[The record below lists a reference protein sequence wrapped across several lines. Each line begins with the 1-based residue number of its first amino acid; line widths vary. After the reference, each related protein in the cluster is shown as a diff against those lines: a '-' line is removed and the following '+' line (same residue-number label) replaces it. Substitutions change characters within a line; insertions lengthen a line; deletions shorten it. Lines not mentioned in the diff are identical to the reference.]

1 MMAAL
6 HHSGLPLAAAAI
18 AVSAGSPVFGG
29 ELQCTAPV
37 APAQL
42 HWGASPAGPLPT
54 RPHSAA
60 RRARWILAALVL
72 GVLGLLLI
80 AILLPVGTLLGKSL
94 WAEDGRFTGLA
105 QFVAYARTPG
115 VGQSLFNSLWLSAL
129 SATLGV
135 ALAYGY
141 AYGVMRCCL
150 PGARWFRAVAL
161 VPLLAPSLLM
171 AISLIYLFGS
181 QGLLKSWLMG
191 GSAYGP
197 FGIVVGAVL
206 WTFPH
211 ALMILCTTLASG
223 DARLYEA
230 AATLG
235 ASRWRSFWQVT
246 LPGSRY
252 GLMISWIVVF
262 VLVVTDF
269 GVPKV
274 IGGNTQVLATDIYK
288 QVIGQQNLSMG
299 AVVALLLLLPAGLA
313 FVAER
318 HLRQRQAATLGLRSV
333 LFTSQ
338 PHAPLDRAM
347 LVYCGLVALV
357 LLTVMG
363 TAVLAS
369 LVSFWPYNLTLSF
382 KNYRFDMMDG
392 GGWASYGNSLQL
404 ALGTAVVGALLSFL
418 TAYLVAKP
426 THWARTRQWL
436 HAVAT
441 LPMAVPGLALGLGYI
456 LFFNAAWNPLH
467 FLYGSLSIL
476 VVCTVAHFF
485 SVAHITQ
492 LTALQQLDA
501 EYERVADSM
510 GVPFWTVLWRVHL
523 PVCLPAVMQVAGYF
537 FVNAM
542 TTVSAVVF
550 LYAPETTL
558 ASVAVLAMDDAGDIA
573 PAAAMATLIF
583 ATAAV
588 GRLLIAGLDA
598 GLSRRTQRWRQR

>member
-1 MMAAL
+1 MMAAATPA
-6 HHSGLPLAAAAI
+6 LPLGADPVVPS
-18 AVSAGSPVFGG
+18 AV
-29 ELQCTAPV
+29 QHTARRH
-37 APAQL
+37 QD
-42 HWGASPAGPLPT
+42 AGPAAP
-54 RPHSAA
+54 RPSRTFHGE
-60 RRARWILAALVL
+60 RLWLGVL
-72 GVLGLLLI
+72 VLGLLGVLLI
-80 AILLPVGTLLGKSL
+80 AIALPVGALLGRSF
-94 WAEDGRFTGLA
+94 WSADGQFSGLA
-105 QFVAYARTPG
+105 QYMAYARTPG
-115 VGQSLFNSLWLSAL
+115 VAQSLFNSLWLSAT
-129 SATLGV
+129 SSTLCV

-141 AYGVMRCCL
+141 AYGVVRSRMPL
-150 PGARWFRAVAL
+150 AAWFRAIAL

-171 AISLIYLFGS
+171 AISLIYLFGA
-181 QGLLKSWLMG
+181 QGLLKSWLLG

-197 FGIVVGAVL
+197 FGIILGSVL

-235 ASRWRSFWQVT
+235 AGRWRSFCQVT
-246 LPGSRY
+246 LPSSRY
-252 GLMISWIVVF
+252 GLLIAWIVVF

-274 IGGNTQVLATDIYK
+274 IGGNTPMLATDIYK
-288 QVIGQQNLSMG
+288 QVIGQHNLSMG
-299 AVVALLLLLPAGLA
+299 AVVAMLLLVPAGLA
-313 FVAER
+313 FAAER
-318 HLRQRQAATLGLRSV
+318 HLRARQAATMAVRAIPLVPQASALR
-333 LFTSQ
+333 
-338 PHAPLDRAM
+338 DRAA
-347 LVYCGLVALV
+347 LLYCSTVAMA
-357 LLTVMG
+357 LLAVMG
-363 TAVLAS
+363 TAMLAS
-369 LVSFWPYNLTLSF
+369 LVTFWPYNLSLGF
-382 KNYRFDMMDG
+382 KHYQFDMMDG
-392 GGWASYGNSLQL
+392 GGWASYGNSL
-404 ALGTAVVGALLSFL
+404 AMAAATAVVGALLSFL
-418 TAYLVAKP
+418 SAYLVAKP
-426 THWARTRQWL
+426 TGWARARQWL

-456 LFFNAAWNPLH
+456 LFFNADSNPLH
-467 FLYGSLSIL
+467 FLYGSLGIL
-476 VVCTVAHFF
+476 VLCSVAHFF

-510 GVPFWTVLWRVHL
+510 GVPFWTLLWRVHL

-550 LYAPETTL
+550 LYAPETSL

-588 GRLLIAGLDA
+588 GRLLIAALDA
-598 GLSRRTQRWRQR
+598 WTQQRTQHWRHR

>member
-1 MMAAL
+1 MMTAATPA
-6 HHSGLPLAAAAI
+6 LPLGADPVVPS
-18 AVSAGSPVFGG
+18 AVPH
-29 ELQCTAPV
+29 TARRH
-37 APAQL
+37 QD
-42 HWGASPAGPLPT
+42 AGPAAP
-54 RPHSAA
+54 RPSRTFHGE
-60 RRARWILAALVL
+60 RLWLGVL
-72 GVLGLLLI
+72 VLGLLGVLLI
-80 AILLPVGTLLGKSL
+80 AIALPVGALLGRSF
-94 WAEDGRFTGLA
+94 WSADGQFSGLA
-105 QFVAYARTPG
+105 QYMAYARTPG
-115 VGQSLFNSLWLSAL
+115 VAQSLFNSLWLSAT
-129 SATLGV
+129 SSTLCV

-141 AYGVMRCCL
+141 AYGVVRSCMPL
-150 PGARWFRAVAL
+150 AAWFRAIAL

-171 AISLIYLFGS
+171 AISLIYLFGA
-181 QGLLKSWLMG
+181 QGLLKSWLLG

-197 FGIVVGAVL
+197 FGIILGSVL

-235 ASRWRSFWQVT
+235 AGRWRSFCQVT
-246 LPGSRY
+246 LPSSRY
-252 GLMISWIVVF
+252 GLLIAWIVVF

-274 IGGNTQVLATDIYK
+274 IGGNTPMLATDIYK
-288 QVIGQQNLSMG
+288 QVIGQHNLSMG
-299 AVVALLLLLPAGLA
+299 AVVAMLLLVPAGLA
-313 FVAER
+313 FAAER
-318 HLRQRQAATLGLRSV
+318 HLRARQAATMAVRATPLVPQPAALR
-333 LFTSQ
+333 
-338 PHAPLDRAM
+338 DRA
-347 LVYCGLVALV
+347 LLLYCSLVAMG
-357 LLTVMG
+357 LLAVMG

-369 LVSFWPYNLTLSF
+369 LVTFWPYNLSLGF
-382 KNYRFDMMDG
+382 KHYQFDMMDG
-392 GGWASYGNSLQL
+392 GGWASYGNSL
-404 ALGTAVVGALLSFL
+404 AMAAATAVVGALLSFL
-418 TAYLVAKP
+418 SAYLVAKP
-426 THWARTRQWL
+426 TGWARARQWL

-456 LFFNAAWNPLH
+456 LFFNAASNPLH
-467 FLYGSLSIL
+467 FLYGSLGIL
-476 VVCTVAHFF
+476 VLCSVAHFF

-550 LYAPETTL
+550 LYAPETSL

-588 GRLLIAGLDA
+588 GRLLIAALD
-598 GLSRRTQRWRQR
+598 GWTQKRTQHWRRR

>member
-1 MMAAL
+1 MMAAATPA
-6 HHSGLPLAAAAI
+6 LPLGADPVVPS
-18 AVSAGSPVFGG
+18 AVPH
-29 ELQCTAPV
+29 TARRH
-37 APAQL
+37 QD
-42 HWGASPAGPLPT
+42 AGPAAP
-54 RPHSAA
+54 RPSRTFHGE
-60 RRARWILAALVL
+60 RLWLGVL
-72 GVLGLLLI
+72 VLGLLGVLLI
-80 AILLPVGTLLGKSL
+80 AIALPVGALLGRSF
-94 WAEDGRFTGLA
+94 WSADGQFSGLA
-105 QFVAYARTPG
+105 QYMAYARTPG
-115 VGQSLFNSLWLSAL
+115 VAQSLFNSLWLSAT
-129 SATLGV
+129 SSTLCV

-141 AYGVMRCCL
+141 AYGVVRSCMPL
-150 PGARWFRAVAL
+150 AAWFRAIAL

-171 AISLIYLFGS
+171 AISLIYLFGA
-181 QGLLKSWLMG
+181 QGLLKSWLLG

-197 FGIVVGAVL
+197 FGIILGSVL

-235 ASRWRSFWQVT
+235 AGRWRSFCQVT
-246 LPGSRY
+246 LPSSRY
-252 GLMISWIVVF
+252 GLLIAWIVVF

-274 IGGNTQVLATDIYK
+274 IGGNTPMLATDIYK
-288 QVIGQQNLSMG
+288 QVIGQHNLSMG
-299 AVVALLLLLPAGLA
+299 AVVAMLLLVPAGLA
-313 FVAER
+313 FAAER
-318 HLRQRQAATLGLRSV
+318 HLRARQAATMAVRATPLVPQPAALR
-333 LFTSQ
+333 
-338 PHAPLDRAM
+338 DRALLLYCS
-347 LVYCGLVALV
+347 LVVMGLLA
-357 LLTVMG
+357 VMG

-369 LVSFWPYNLTLSF
+369 LVTFWPYNLSLGF
-382 KNYRFDMMDG
+382 RHYQFDMMDG
-392 GGWASYGNSLQL
+392 GGWASYGNSL
-404 ALGTAVVGALLSFL
+404 AMAAATAVVGALLSFL
-418 TAYLVAKP
+418 SAYLVAKP
-426 THWARTRQWL
+426 TGWARARQWL
-436 HAVAT
+436 HGVAT

-456 LFFNAAWNPLH
+456 LFFNAASNPLH
-467 FLYGSLSIL
+467 FLYGSLGIL
-476 VVCTVAHFF
+476 ALCSVAHFF

-550 LYAPETTL
+550 LYAPETSL

-588 GRLLIAGLDA
+588 GRVLIAALDA
-598 GLSRRTQRWRQR
+598 WTQQRTQHWRHR

>member
-1 MMAAL
+1 MMAAAPA
-6 HHSGLPLAAAAI
+6 LPIGPIGMDL
-18 AVSAGSPVFGG
+18 S
-29 ELQCTAPV
+29 APV
-37 APAQL
+37 AVPHKKQRRQASGPAAPQQ
-42 HWGASPAGPLPT
+42 T
-54 RPHSAA
+54 RFFN
-60 RRARWILAALVL
+60 WEKLWLGVL
-72 GVLGLLLI
+72 VLGLLGALLVAI
-80 AILLPVGTLLGKSL
+80 ALPVGALLGHSF
-94 WAEDGRFTGLA
+94 WSADGTFSGLA
-105 QFVAYARTPG
+105 QYIAYAQMPG

-129 SATLGV
+129 SSTLCV

-141 AYGVMRCCL
+141 AYGVMRTCMPL
-150 PGARWFRAVAL
+150 AKLFRAMAL

-171 AISLIYLFGS
+171 AISLIYLFGA
-181 QGLLKSWLMG
+181 QGLLKELLMG
-191 GSAYGP
+191 GTAYGP
-197 FGIVVGAVL
+197 FGIIVGSVL

-235 ASRWRSFWQVT
+235 AGRWRSFCQVT
-246 LPGSRY
+246 LPASRY
-252 GLMISWIVVF
+252 GLMIAWIVVF

-274 IGGNTQVLATDIYK
+274 IGGNTQMLATDIYK

-299 AVVALLLLLPAGLA
+299 AVVAMLLLVPAGLA
-313 FVAER
+313 FAAER
-318 HLRQRQAATLGLRSV
+318 HLRAKQAATMAVRAVPL
-333 LFTSQ
+333 Q
-338 PHAPLDRAM
+338 PQPYAPLDRA
-347 LVYCGLVALV
+347 LLAYCSLIALV
-357 LLTVMG
+357 LLAVLG
-363 TAVLAS
+363 TAMLAS
-369 LVSFWPYNLTLSF
+369 LVTFWPYNLSLSF
-382 KNYRFDMMDG
+382 KHYQFDMMDG
-392 GGWASYGNSLQL
+392 GGWASYGNSLTM
-404 ALGTAVVGALLSFL
+404 AAATAVIGALLSFL
-418 TAYLVAKP
+418 SAYLVAKP
-426 THWARTRQWL
+426 TGWVRARQWL

-456 LFFNAAWNPLH
+456 LFFNAGSNPLH
-467 FLYGSLSIL
+467 FLYGSMGIL
-476 VVCTVAHFF
+476 VLCSVAHFF

-510 GVPFWTVLWRVHL
+510 GVPFWTLLWRVHL

-550 LYAPETTL
+550 LYSPETTL

-583 ATAAV
+583 ATAAA
-588 GRLLIAGLDA
+588 GRLLIALLDA
-598 GLSRRTQRWRQR
+598 WLQRRTQHWRQR

>member
-1 MMAAL
+1 MNHWTVSTAV
-6 HHSGLPLAAAAI
+6 PL
-18 AVSAGSPVFGG
+18 GG
-29 ELQCTAPV
+29 ELASPV
-37 APAQL
+37 AAAPQRRQATGPAAPQQSHAF
-42 HWGASPAGPLPT
+42 HWDKL
-54 RPHSAA
+54 
-60 RRARWILAALVL
+60 WL
-72 GVLGLLLI
+72 GLLVLGLLAVLLVAI
-80 AILLPVGTLLGKSL
+80 ALPVGALLGHSFVS
-94 WAEDGRFTGLA
+94 ADGQFSGLA
-105 QFVAYARTPG
+105 QYLAYARTPG
-115 VGQSLFNSLWLSAL
+115 VGQSMFNSLWLSAL
-129 SATLGV
+129 SSTLCVG
-135 ALAYGY
+135 LAYVY
-141 AYGVMRCCL
+141 AYGVVRSCMPL
-150 PGARWFRAVAL
+150 AKLFRAVAL

-171 AISLIYLFGS
+171 AISLIYLFGT
-181 QGLLKSWLMG
+181 QGLLKSWLLG
-191 GSAYGP
+191 GTAYGP
-197 FGIVVGAVL
+197 FGIILGSVL

-235 ASRWRSFWQVT
+235 AGRWRSFCQVT
-246 LPGSRY
+246 LPASRY
-252 GLMISWIVVF
+252 GLMIAWIVVF

-274 IGGNTQVLATDIYK
+274 IGGNTQMLATDIYK
-288 QVIGQQNLSMG
+288 QVIGQHNLSMG
-299 AVVALLLLLPAGLA
+299 AVVAMLLLVPAGLA
-313 FVAER
+313 FAAER
-318 HLRQRQAATLGLRSV
+318 HLRTKQAATMAVRAVPLV
-333 LFTSQ
+333 PQ
-338 PHAPLDRAM
+338 PHAPLDRAL
-347 LVYCGLVALV
+347 LVYCSAVSLVLVA
-357 LLTVMG
+357 VMG

-369 LVSFWPYNLTLSF
+369 LVTFWPYNLNLSL
-382 KNYRFDMMDG
+382 KNYQFDMMDG
-392 GGWASYGNSLQL
+392 GGWASYGNSLTM
-404 ALGTAVVGALLSFL
+404 AAATAVVGAVLSFL
-418 TAYLVAKP
+418 SAYLVAKP
-426 THWARTRQWL
+426 TGWVRARQWL

-456 LFFNAAWNPLH
+456 LFFNAGSNPLH
-467 FLYGSLSIL
+467 FLYGTLGIL
-476 VVCTVAHFF
+476 VLCSVAHFF

-510 GVPFWTVLWRVHL
+510 GVPFWTLLWRVHL

-588 GRLLIAGLDA
+588 GRLLIAALDA
-598 GLSRRTQRWRQR
+598 WMQKRTQHWRHR

>member
-1 MMAAL
+1 MTAATPA
-6 HHSGLPLAAAAI
+6 LPLGADPVVPS
-18 AVSAGSPVFGG
+18 AVPH
-29 ELQCTAPV
+29 TARRH
-37 APAQL
+37 QD
-42 HWGASPAGPLPT
+42 AGPAAP
-54 RPHSAA
+54 RPSRTFHGE
-60 RRARWILAALVL
+60 RLWLGVLVL
-72 GVLGLLLI
+72 VLGLLGVLLI
-80 AILLPVGTLLGKSL
+80 AIALPVGALLGRSF
-94 WAEDGRFTGLA
+94 WSADGQFSGLA
-105 QFVAYARTPG
+105 QYMAYARTPG
-115 VGQSLFNSLWLSAL
+115 VAQSLFNSLWLSAT
-129 SATLGV
+129 SSTLCV

-141 AYGVMRCCL
+141 AYGVVRSCMPL
-150 PGARWFRAVAL
+150 AAWFRAIAL

-171 AISLIYLFGS
+171 AISLIYLFGA
-181 QGLLKSWLMG
+181 QGLLKSWLLG

-197 FGIVVGAVL
+197 FGIILGSVL

-235 ASRWRSFWQVT
+235 AGRWRSFCQVT
-246 LPGSRY
+246 LPSSRY
-252 GLMISWIVVF
+252 GLLIAWIVVF

-274 IGGNTQVLATDIYK
+274 IGGNTPMLATDIYK
-288 QVIGQQNLSMG
+288 QVIGQHNLSMG
-299 AVVALLLLLPAGLA
+299 AVVAMLLLVPAGLA
-313 FVAER
+313 FAAER
-318 HLRQRQAATLGLRSV
+318 HLRARQAATMAVRATPLVPQPAALR
-333 LFTSQ
+333 
-338 PHAPLDRAM
+338 DRA
-347 LVYCGLVALV
+347 LLLYCSLVAMG
-357 LLTVMG
+357 LLAVMG

-369 LVSFWPYNLTLSF
+369 LVTFWPYNLSLGF
-382 KNYRFDMMDG
+382 RHYQLDMMDG
-392 GGWASYGNSLQL
+392 GGWASYGNSL
-404 ALGTAVVGALLSFL
+404 AMAAATAVVGSLLSFL
-418 TAYLVAKP
+418 SAYLVAKP
-426 THWARTRQWL
+426 TGWARARQWL
-436 HAVAT
+436 HGVAT

-456 LFFNAAWNPLH
+456 LFFNAASNPLH
-467 FLYGSLSIL
+467 FLYGSLGIL
-476 VVCTVAHFF
+476 ALCSVAHFF

-550 LYAPETTL
+550 LYAPETSL

-588 GRLLIAGLDA
+588 GRVLIAALDA
-598 GLSRRTQRWRQR
+598 WTQQRTQHWRHR

>member
-1 MMAAL
+1 MMTAATPA
-6 HHSGLPLAAAAI
+6 LPLGADPVVPS
-18 AVSAGSPVFGG
+18 AVPH
-29 ELQCTAPV
+29 TARRH
-37 APAQL
+37 QD
-42 HWGASPAGPLPT
+42 AGPAAP
-54 RPHSAA
+54 RPSRTFHGE
-60 RRARWILAALVL
+60 RLWLGVLVL
-72 GVLGLLLI
+72 VLGLLGVLLI
-80 AILLPVGTLLGKSL
+80 AIALPVGALLGRSF
-94 WAEDGRFTGLA
+94 WSADGQFSGLA
-105 QFVAYARTPG
+105 QYMAYARTPG
-115 VGQSLFNSLWLSAL
+115 VAQSLFNSLWLSAT
-129 SATLGV
+129 SSTLCV

-141 AYGVMRCCL
+141 AYGVVRSCMPL
-150 PGARWFRAVAL
+150 AAWFRAIAL

-171 AISLIYLFGS
+171 AISLIYLFGA
-181 QGLLKSWLMG
+181 QGLLKSWLLG

-197 FGIVVGAVL
+197 FGIILGSVL

-235 ASRWRSFWQVT
+235 AGRWRSFCQVT
-246 LPGSRY
+246 LPSSRY
-252 GLMISWIVVF
+252 GLLIAWIVVF

-274 IGGNTQVLATDIYK
+274 IGGNTPMLATDIYK
-288 QVIGQQNLSMG
+288 QVIGQHNLSMG
-299 AVVALLLLLPAGLA
+299 AVVAMLLLVPAGLA
-313 FVAER
+313 FAAER
-318 HLRQRQAATLGLRSV
+318 HLRARQAATMAVRATPLVPQPAALR
-333 LFTSQ
+333 
-338 PHAPLDRAM
+338 DRA
-347 LVYCGLVALV
+347 LLLYCSLVAMG
-357 LLTVMG
+357 LLAVMG

-369 LVSFWPYNLTLSF
+369 LVTFWPYNLSLGF
-382 KNYRFDMMDG
+382 RHYQLDMMDG
-392 GGWASYGNSLQL
+392 GGWASYGNSL
-404 ALGTAVVGALLSFL
+404 AMAAATAVVGSLLSFL
-418 TAYLVAKP
+418 SAYLVAKP
-426 THWARTRQWL
+426 TGWARARQWL
-436 HAVAT
+436 HGVAT

-456 LFFNAAWNPLH
+456 LFFNAASNPLH
-467 FLYGSLSIL
+467 FLYGSLGIL
-476 VVCTVAHFF
+476 ALCSVAHFF

-550 LYAPETTL
+550 LYAPETSL

-588 GRLLIAGLDA
+588 GRVLIAALDA
-598 GLSRRTQRWRQR
+598 WTQQRTQHWRHR

>member
-1 MMAAL
+1 MMAAAPA
-6 HHSGLPLAAAAI
+6 LPIGPIGMDL
-18 AVSAGSPVFGG
+18 S
-29 ELQCTAPV
+29 APV
-37 APAQL
+37 AVPHKKQRRQASGPAAPQQ
-42 HWGASPAGPLPT
+42 T
-54 RPHSAA
+54 RFFN
-60 RRARWILAALVL
+60 WEKLWLGVL
-72 GVLGLLLI
+72 VLGLLGALLVAI
-80 AILLPVGTLLGKSL
+80 ALPVGALLGHSF
-94 WAEDGRFTGLA
+94 WSADGTFSGLA
-105 QFVAYARTPG
+105 QYIAYAQMPG

-129 SATLGV
+129 SSTLCV

-141 AYGVMRCCL
+141 AYGVMRTCMPL
-150 PGARWFRAVAL
+150 AKLFRAMAL

-171 AISLIYLFGS
+171 AISLIYLFGA
-181 QGLLKSWLMG
+181 QGLLKELLMG
-191 GSAYGP
+191 GTAYGP
-197 FGIVVGAVL
+197 FGIIVGSVL

-235 ASRWRSFWQVT
+235 AGRWRSFCQVT
-246 LPGSRY
+246 LPASRY
-252 GLMISWIVVF
+252 GLMIAWIVVF

-274 IGGNTQVLATDIYK
+274 IGGNTQMLATDIYK

-299 AVVALLLLLPAGLA
+299 AVVAMLLLVPAGLA
-313 FVAER
+313 FAAER
-318 HLRQRQAATLGLRSV
+318 HLRAKQAATMAVRAVPL
-333 LFTSQ
+333 Q
-338 PHAPLDRAM
+338 PQPYAPLDRA
-347 LVYCGLVALV
+347 LLAYCSLIALV
-357 LLTVMG
+357 LLAVLG
-363 TAVLAS
+363 TAMLAS
-369 LVSFWPYNLTLSF
+369 LVTFWPYNLSLSF
-382 KNYRFDMMDG
+382 KHYQFDMMDG
-392 GGWASYGNSLQL
+392 GGWASYGNSLTM
-404 ALGTAVVGALLSFL
+404 AAATAVIGALLSFL
-418 TAYLVAKP
+418 SAYLVAKP
-426 THWARTRQWL
+426 TGWVRARQWL

-456 LFFNAAWNPLH
+456 LFFNAGSNPLH
-467 FLYGSLSIL
+467 FMYGSLSIL
-476 VVCTVAHFF
+476 VLCTVAHFF

-510 GVPFWTVLWRVHL
+510 GVPFWTLLWRVHL

-550 LYAPETTL
+550 LYSPETTL

-583 ATAAV
+583 ATAAA
-588 GRLLIAGLDA
+588 GRLLIALLDA
-598 GLSRRTQRWRQR
+598 WLQRRTQHRRQR

>member
-1 MMAAL
+1 MSFSTAVLGAASIPSASRKQA
-6 HHSGLPLAAAAI
+6 SGPAAPRQTYI
-18 AVSAGSPVFGG
+18 FNWEKLWLG
-29 ELQCTAPV
+29 
-37 APAQL
+37 
-42 HWGASPAGPLPT
+42 
-54 RPHSAA
+54 
-60 RRARWILAALVL
+60 ALVL
-72 GVLGLLLI
+72 GLLVVLLVAI
-80 AILLPVGTLLGKSL
+80 ALPVGTLLGHSFVS
-94 WAEDGRFTGLA
+94 ADGQFSGLA
-105 QFVAYARTPG
+105 QFMAYARTPG
-115 VGQSLFNSLWLSAL
+115 VGRSLFNSLWLSAL
-129 SATLGV
+129 SSTLCV

-141 AYGVMRCCL
+141 AYGVVRSCMPL
-150 PGARWFRAVAL
+150 ARLFRAIAL

-171 AISLIYLFGS
+171 AISLIYLFGA
-181 QGLLKSWLMG
+181 QGMLKSWLLG

-197 FGIVVGAVL
+197 FGIVLGSVL

-235 ASRWRSFWQVT
+235 AGRWRSFCQVT
-246 LPGSRY
+246 LPASRY
-252 GLMISWIVVF
+252 GLMIAWIVVF

-274 IGGNTQVLATDIYK
+274 IGGNTQMLATDIYK

-299 AVVALLLLLPAGLA
+299 SVVAMLLLVPAGLA
-313 FVAER
+313 FAAER
-318 HLRQRQAATLGLRSV
+318 HLRAKQAASMAVRAVPLV
-333 LFTSQ
+333 PQ
-338 PHAPLDRAM
+338 PHAPLDRAL
-347 LVYCGLVALV
+347 LVYCSLIALA
-357 LLTVMG
+357 LLAVMG
-363 TAVLAS
+363 TAMLAS
-369 LVSFWPYNLTLSF
+369 LVSFWPYDLSLSF
-382 KNYRFDMMDG
+382 KHYQFDMMDG
-392 GGWASYGNSLQL
+392 GGWASYGNSLTM
-404 ALGTAVVGALLSFL
+404 AAATAVIGALLSFL
-418 TAYLVAKP
+418 SAYLVAKP
-426 THWARTRQWL
+426 TGWVRARQWL

-456 LFFNAAWNPLH
+456 LFFNAGGNPLH
-467 FLYGSLSIL
+467 FLYGSLGIL
-476 VVCTVAHFF
+476 VLCSVAHFF

-510 GVPFWTVLWRVHL
+510 GVPFWTLLWRVHL

-550 LYAPETTL
+550 LYSPETTL

-588 GRLLIAGLDA
+588 GRLLIAALDA
-598 GLSRRTQRWRQR
+598 WMQKRTQHWRHR

>member
-1 MMAAL
+1 MMTAATPA
-6 HHSGLPLAAAAI
+6 LPLGADPVVPS
-18 AVSAGSPVFGG
+18 AVPH
-29 ELQCTAPV
+29 TARRH
-37 APAQL
+37 QD
-42 HWGASPAGPLPT
+42 AGPAAP
-54 RPHSAA
+54 RPSRTFHGE
-60 RRARWILAALVL
+60 RLWLGVL
-72 GVLGLLLI
+72 VLGLLGVLLI
-80 AILLPVGTLLGKSL
+80 AIALPVGALLGRSF
-94 WAEDGRFTGLA
+94 WSADGQFSGLA
-105 QFVAYARTPG
+105 QYMAYARTPG
-115 VGQSLFNSLWLSAL
+115 VAQSLFNSLWLSAT
-129 SATLGV
+129 SSTLCV

-141 AYGVMRCCL
+141 AYGVVRSCMPL
-150 PGARWFRAVAL
+150 AAWFRAIAL

-171 AISLIYLFGS
+171 AISLIYLFGA
-181 QGLLKSWLMG
+181 QGLLKSWLLG

-197 FGIVVGAVL
+197 FGIILGSVL

-235 ASRWRSFWQVT
+235 AGRWRSFCQVT
-246 LPGSRY
+246 LPSSRY
-252 GLMISWIVVF
+252 GLLIAWIVVF

-274 IGGNTQVLATDIYK
+274 IGGNTPMLATDIYK
-288 QVIGQQNLSMG
+288 QVIGQHNLSMG
-299 AVVALLLLLPAGLA
+299 AVVAMLLLVPAGLA
-313 FVAER
+313 FAAER
-318 HLRQRQAATLGLRSV
+318 HLRARQAATMAVRATPLVPQPAALR
-333 LFTSQ
+333 
-338 PHAPLDRAM
+338 DRA
-347 LVYCGLVALV
+347 LLLYCSLVAMG
-357 LLTVMG
+357 LLAVMG

-369 LVSFWPYNLTLSF
+369 LVTFWPYNLSLGF
-382 KNYRFDMMDG
+382 RHYQFDMMDG
-392 GGWASYGNSLQL
+392 GGWASYGNSL
-404 ALGTAVVGALLSFL
+404 AMAAATAVVGALLSFL
-418 TAYLVAKP
+418 SAYLVAKP
-426 THWARTRQWL
+426 TGWARARQWL

-456 LFFNAAWNPLH
+456 LFFNAASNPLH
-467 FLYGSLSIL
+467 FLYGSLGIL
-476 VVCTVAHFF
+476 VLCSVAHFF

-550 LYAPETTL
+550 LYAPETSL
-558 ASVAVLAMDDAGDIA
+558 ASAAVLAMDDAGDIA

-588 GRLLIAGLDA
+588 GRLLIAALD
-598 GLSRRTQRWRQR
+598 GWTQKRTQHWRHR

>member
-1 MMAAL
+1 MMTAATPA
-6 HHSGLPLAAAAI
+6 LPLGADPVVPS
-18 AVSAGSPVFGG
+18 AVPH
-29 ELQCTAPV
+29 TARRH
-37 APAQL
+37 QD
-42 HWGASPAGPLPT
+42 AGPAAP
-54 RPHSAA
+54 RPSRTFHGE
-60 RRARWILAALVL
+60 RLWLGVL
-72 GVLGLLLI
+72 VLGLLGVLLI
-80 AILLPVGTLLGKSL
+80 AIALPVGALLGRSF
-94 WAEDGRFTGLA
+94 WSADGQFSGLA
-105 QFVAYARTPG
+105 QYMAYARTPG
-115 VGQSLFNSLWLSAL
+115 VAQSLFNSLWLSAT
-129 SATLGV
+129 SSTLCV

-141 AYGVMRCCL
+141 AYGVVRSCMPL
-150 PGARWFRAVAL
+150 AAWFRAIAL

-171 AISLIYLFGS
+171 AISLIYLFGA
-181 QGLLKSWLMG
+181 QGLLKSWLLG

-197 FGIVVGAVL
+197 FGIILGSVL

-235 ASRWRSFWQVT
+235 AGRWRSFCQVT
-246 LPGSRY
+246 LPSSRY
-252 GLMISWIVVF
+252 GLLIAWIVVF

-274 IGGNTQVLATDIYK
+274 IGGNTPMLATDIYK
-288 QVIGQQNLSMG
+288 QVIGQHNLSMG
-299 AVVALLLLLPAGLA
+299 AVVAMLLLVPAGLA
-313 FVAER
+313 FAAER
-318 HLRQRQAATLGLRSV
+318 HLRARQAATMAVRATPLVPQPAALR
-333 LFTSQ
+333 
-338 PHAPLDRAM
+338 DRA
-347 LVYCGLVALV
+347 LLLYCSLVAMG
-357 LLTVMG
+357 LLAVMG

-369 LVSFWPYNLTLSF
+369 LVTFWPYNLSLGF
-382 KNYRFDMMDG
+382 KHYQFDMMDG
-392 GGWASYGNSLQL
+392 GGWASYGNSL
-404 ALGTAVVGALLSFL
+404 AMAAATAVVGALLSFL
-418 TAYLVAKP
+418 SAYLVAKP
-426 THWARTRQWL
+426 TGWARARQWL

-456 LFFNAAWNPLH
+456 LFFNAASNPLH
-467 FLYGSLSIL
+467 FLYGSLGIL
-476 VVCTVAHFF
+476 VLCSVAHFF

-550 LYAPETTL
+550 LYAPETSL

-588 GRLLIAGLDA
+588 GRLLIAALD
-598 GLSRRTQRWRQR
+598 GWTQKRTQHWRHR

>member
-1 MMAAL
+1 MAVASTAMPL
-6 HHSGLPLAAAAI
+6 GLDL
-18 AVSAGSPVFGG
+18 SAM
-29 ELQCTAPV
+29 
-37 APAQL
+37 PAQADKEL
-42 HWGASPAGPLPT
+42 RRQASGPEAPRQAVFFNWEKL
-54 RPHSAA
+54 
-60 RRARWILAALVL
+60 WLGVL
-72 GVLGLLLI
+72 VLGLLAALLVAI
-80 AILLPVGTLLGKSL
+80 ALPVGALLGHSFI
-94 WAEDGRFTGLA
+94 AADGKFSGLA
-105 QFVAYARTPG
+105 QYIAYAQMPG
-115 VGQSLFNSLWLSAL
+115 VGQSLFNSLWLSAV
-129 SATLGV
+129 SSTLCV

-141 AYGVMRCCL
+141 AYGVMCSCMPL
-150 PGARWFRAVAL
+150 AKLFRAIAL

-171 AISLIYLFGS
+171 AISLIYLFGA
-181 QGLLKSWLMG
+181 QGLLKSWLLG

-197 FGIVVGAVL
+197 FGIILGSVL

-235 ASRWRSFWQVT
+235 AGRWRSFCQVT
-246 LPGSRY
+246 LPASRY
-252 GLMISWIVVF
+252 GLMIAWIVVF

-274 IGGNTQVLATDIYK
+274 IGGNTQMLATDIYK

-299 AVVALLLLLPAGLA
+299 AVVAMLLLVPAGLA
-313 FVAER
+313 FAAER
-318 HLRQRQAATLGLRSV
+318 HLRARQAASMAVRAVPL
-333 LFTSQ
+333 Q
-338 PHAPLDRAM
+338 PQPYAPLDRA
-347 LVYCGLVALV
+347 LLAYCSLVAV
-357 LLTVMG
+357 ALLAVMG
-363 TAVLAS
+363 TAMLAS
-369 LVSFWPYNLTLSF
+369 LVTFWPYNLSLSF
-382 KNYRFDMMDG
+382 KHYQFDMMDG
-392 GGWASYGNSLQL
+392 GGWASYGNSLTM
-404 ALGTAVVGALLSFL
+404 AAATAVVGALLSFVS
-418 TAYLVAKP
+418 AYLVAKP
-426 THWARTRQWL
+426 SSWARARQWL

-456 LFFNAAWNPLH
+456 LFFNASSNPLH
-467 FLYGSLSIL
+467 FLYGSLGIL
-476 VVCTVAHFF
+476 VLCTVAHFF

-510 GVPFWTVLWRVHL
+510 GVPFWTLLWRVHL

-550 LYAPETTL
+550 LYSPETTL

-588 GRLLIAGLDA
+588 GRLLIAALDA
-598 GLSRRTQRWRQR
+598 WTQKRTQHWRRR

>member
-1 MMAAL
+1 MMAAATPA
-6 HHSGLPLAAAAI
+6 LPLGADPVVPS
-18 AVSAGSPVFGG
+18 AVPH
-29 ELQCTAPV
+29 TARRH
-37 APAQL
+37 QD
-42 HWGASPAGPLPT
+42 AGPAAP
-54 RPHSAA
+54 RPSRTFHGE
-60 RRARWILAALVL
+60 RLWLGVL
-72 GVLGLLLI
+72 VLGLLGVLLI
-80 AILLPVGTLLGKSL
+80 AIALPVGALLGRSF
-94 WAEDGRFTGLA
+94 WSADGQFSGLA
-105 QFVAYARTPG
+105 QYMAYARTPG
-115 VGQSLFNSLWLSAL
+115 VAQSLFNSLWLSAT
-129 SATLGV
+129 SSTLCV

-141 AYGVMRCCL
+141 AYGVVRSCMPL
-150 PGARWFRAVAL
+150 AAWFRAIAL

-171 AISLIYLFGS
+171 AISLIYLFGA
-181 QGLLKSWLMG
+181 QGLLKSWLLG

-197 FGIVVGAVL
+197 FGIILGSVL

-235 ASRWRSFWQVT
+235 AGRWRSFCQVT
-246 LPGSRY
+246 LPSSRY
-252 GLMISWIVVF
+252 GLLIAWIVVF

-274 IGGNTQVLATDIYK
+274 IGGNTQMLATDIYK
-288 QVIGQQNLSMG
+288 QVIGQHNLSMG
-299 AVVALLLLLPAGLA
+299 AVVAMLLLVPAGLA
-313 FVAER
+313 FAAER
-318 HLRQRQAATLGLRSV
+318 HLRARQAATMAVRATPLVPQPAALR
-333 LFTSQ
+333 
-338 PHAPLDRAM
+338 DRA
-347 LVYCGLVALV
+347 LLLYCSLVAMG
-357 LLTVMG
+357 LLAVMG

-369 LVSFWPYNLTLSF
+369 LVTFWPYNLSLGF
-382 KNYRFDMMDG
+382 RHYQFDMMDG
-392 GGWASYGNSLQL
+392 GGWASYGNSL
-404 ALGTAVVGALLSFL
+404 AMAAATAVVGALLSFL
-418 TAYLVAKP
+418 SAYLVAKP
-426 THWARTRQWL
+426 TGWARARQWL
-436 HAVAT
+436 HGVAT

-456 LFFNAAWNPLH
+456 LFFNAASNPLH
-467 FLYGSLSIL
+467 VLYGSLGIL
-476 VVCTVAHFF
+476 ALCSVAHFF

-550 LYAPETTL
+550 LYAPETSL
-558 ASVAVLAMDDAGDIA
+558 ASVAVLAMVDAGDIA

-588 GRLLIAGLDA
+588 GRVLIAALDA
-598 GLSRRTQRWRQR
+598 WTQQRTQHWRHR

>member
-1 MMAAL
+1 MSFSTAVLGAASIPSASRKQA
-6 HHSGLPLAAAAI
+6 SGPAAPRQTYI
-18 AVSAGSPVFGG
+18 FNWEKLWLG
-29 ELQCTAPV
+29 
-37 APAQL
+37 
-42 HWGASPAGPLPT
+42 
-54 RPHSAA
+54 
-60 RRARWILAALVL
+60 ALVL
-72 GVLGLLLI
+72 GLLVVLLVAI
-80 AILLPVGTLLGKSL
+80 ALPVGTLLGHSFVS
-94 WAEDGRFTGLA
+94 ADGQFSGLA
-105 QFVAYARTPG
+105 QFMAYARTPG
-115 VGQSLFNSLWLSAL
+115 VGRSLFNSLWLSAL
-129 SATLGV
+129 SSTLCV

-141 AYGVMRCCL
+141 AYGVVRSCMPL
-150 PGARWFRAVAL
+150 ARLFRAIAL

-171 AISLIYLFGS
+171 AISLIYLFGA
-181 QGLLKSWLMG
+181 QGMLKSWLLG

-197 FGIVVGAVL
+197 FGIVLGSVL

-235 ASRWRSFWQVT
+235 AGRWRSFCQVT
-246 LPGSRY
+246 LPASRY
-252 GLMISWIVVF
+252 GLMIAWIVVF

-274 IGGNTQVLATDIYK
+274 IGGNTQMLATDIYK

-299 AVVALLLLLPAGLA
+299 SVVAMLLLVPAGLA
-313 FVAER
+313 FAAER
-318 HLRQRQAATLGLRSV
+318 HLRAKQAASMAVRAVPLV
-333 LFTSQ
+333 PQ
-338 PHAPLDRAM
+338 PHAPLDRAL
-347 LVYCGLVALV
+347 LVYCSLIALA
-357 LLTVMG
+357 LLAVMG
-363 TAVLAS
+363 TAMLAS
-369 LVSFWPYNLTLSF
+369 LVSFWPYNLSLSF
-382 KNYRFDMMDG
+382 KHYQFDMMDG
-392 GGWASYGNSLQL
+392 GGWASYGNSLTM
-404 ALGTAVVGALLSFL
+404 AAATAVIGALLSFL
-418 TAYLVAKP
+418 SAYLVAKP
-426 THWARTRQWL
+426 TGWVRARQWL

-456 LFFNAAWNPLH
+456 LFFNAGDNPLH
-467 FLYGSLSIL
+467 FLYGSLGIL
-476 VVCTVAHFF
+476 VLCSVAHFF

-510 GVPFWTVLWRVHL
+510 GVPFWTLLWRVHL

-550 LYAPETTL
+550 LYSPETTL

-588 GRLLIAGLDA
+588 GRLLIAALDA
-598 GLSRRTQRWRQR
+598 WMQKRTQHWRHR

>member
-1 MMAAL
+1 MAVATPAL
-6 HHSGLPLAAAAI
+6 LLGAD
-18 AVSAGSPVFGG
+18 
-29 ELQCTAPV
+29 PV
-37 APAQL
+37 APSAVPHTARRQQD
-42 HWGASPAGPLPT
+42 AGPAAP
-54 RPHSAA
+54 RPSRTFHGE
-60 RRARWILAALVL
+60 RLWLGVL
-72 GVLGLLLI
+72 VLGLLGVLLI
-80 AILLPVGTLLGKSL
+80 AIALPVGALLGRSF
-94 WAEDGRFTGLA
+94 WSADGQFSGLA
-105 QFVAYARTPG
+105 QYVAYARTPG
-115 VGQSLFNSLWLSAL
+115 VAQSLFNSLWLSAA
-129 SATLGV
+129 SSTLCV

-141 AYGVMRCCL
+141 AYGVVRCCMPL
-150 PGARWFRAVAL
+150 AAWFRAIAL

-171 AISLIYLFGS
+171 AISLIYLFGA
-181 QGLLKSWLMG
+181 QGLLKSWLLG

-197 FGIVVGAVL
+197 FGIILGSVL

-235 ASRWRSFWQVT
+235 AGRWRSFCQVT
-246 LPGSRY
+246 LPSSRY
-252 GLMISWIVVF
+252 GLLIAWIVVF

-274 IGGNTQVLATDIYK
+274 IGGNTPMLATDIYK
-288 QVIGQQNLSMG
+288 QVIGQHNLSMG
-299 AVVALLLLLPAGLA
+299 AVVAMLLLVPAGLA
-313 FVAER
+313 FAAER
-318 HLRQRQAATLGLRSV
+318 HLRARQAATMAVRA
-333 LFTSQ
+333 
-338 PHAPLDRAM
+338 APLVPQPAALRDRA
-347 LVYCGLVALV
+347 LLLYCSLVAMG
-357 LLTVMG
+357 LLAVMG

-369 LVSFWPYNLTLSF
+369 LVTFWPYNLSLGF
-382 KNYRFDMMDG
+382 RHYQFDMMDG
-392 GGWASYGNSLQL
+392 GGWASYGNSL
-404 ALGTAVVGALLSFL
+404 AMAAATAVVGALLSFL
-418 TAYLVAKP
+418 SAYLVAKP
-426 THWARTRQWL
+426 TGWARARQWL

-456 LFFNAAWNPLH
+456 LFFNAASNPLH
-467 FLYGSLSIL
+467 FLYGSLGIL
-476 VVCTVAHFF
+476 VLCSVAHFF

-550 LYAPETTL
+550 LYAPETSL

-588 GRLLIAGLDA
+588 GRLLIAALDA
-598 GLSRRTQRWRQR
+598 WTQQRTQHWRHR

>member
-1 MMAAL
+1 MTAATPA
-6 HHSGLPLAAAAI
+6 LPLGADPVVPS
-18 AVSAGSPVFGG
+18 AVPH
-29 ELQCTAPV
+29 TARRH
-37 APAQL
+37 QD
-42 HWGASPAGPLPT
+42 AGPAAP
-54 RPHSAA
+54 RPSRTFHGE
-60 RRARWILAALVL
+60 RLWLGVL
-72 GVLGLLLI
+72 VLGLLGVLLI
-80 AILLPVGTLLGKSL
+80 AIALPVGALLGRSF
-94 WAEDGRFTGLA
+94 WSADGQFSGLA
-105 QFVAYARTPG
+105 QYMAYARTPG
-115 VGQSLFNSLWLSAL
+115 VAQSLFNSLWLSAT
-129 SATLGV
+129 SSTLCV

-141 AYGVMRCCL
+141 AYGVVRSCMPL
-150 PGARWFRAVAL
+150 AAWFRAIAL

-171 AISLIYLFGS
+171 AISLIYLFGA
-181 QGLLKSWLMG
+181 QGLLKSWLLG

-197 FGIVVGAVL
+197 FGIILGSVL

-235 ASRWRSFWQVT
+235 AGRWRSFCQVT
-246 LPGSRY
+246 LPSSRY
-252 GLMISWIVVF
+252 GLLIAWIVVF

-274 IGGNTQVLATDIYK
+274 IGGNTPMLATDIYK
-288 QVIGQQNLSMG
+288 QVIGQHNLSMG
-299 AVVALLLLLPAGLA
+299 AVVAMLLLVPAGLA
-313 FVAER
+313 FAAER
-318 HLRQRQAATLGLRSV
+318 HLRARQAATMAVRATPLVPQPAALR
-333 LFTSQ
+333 
-338 PHAPLDRAM
+338 DRA
-347 LVYCGLVALV
+347 LLLYCSLVAMV
-357 LLTVMG
+357 LLAVMG

-369 LVSFWPYNLTLSF
+369 LVTFWPYNLSLGF
-382 KNYRFDMMDG
+382 RHYQFDMMDG
-392 GGWASYGNSLQL
+392 GGWASYGNSL
-404 ALGTAVVGALLSFL
+404 AMAAATAVVGSLLSFL
-418 TAYLVAKP
+418 SAYLVAKP
-426 THWARTRQWL
+426 TGWARARQWL
-436 HAVAT
+436 HGVAT

-456 LFFNAAWNPLH
+456 LFFNAASNPLH
-467 FLYGSLSIL
+467 FLYGSLGIL
-476 VVCTVAHFF
+476 ALCSVAHFF

-523 PVCLPAVMQVAGYF
+523 PVCLPTVMQVAGYF

-550 LYAPETTL
+550 LYAPETSL

-588 GRLLIAGLDA
+588 GRVLIAALDA
-598 GLSRRTQRWRQR
+598 WTQQRTQHWRHR

>member
-1 MMAAL
+1 MMVAATPA
-6 HHSGLPLAAAAI
+6 LPLGADPVVPS
-18 AVSAGSPVFGG
+18 AV
-29 ELQCTAPV
+29 QHTARRH
-37 APAQL
+37 QD
-42 HWGASPAGPLPT
+42 AGPAAP
-54 RPHSAA
+54 RPSRTFHGE
-60 RRARWILAALVL
+60 RLWLGVL
-72 GVLGLLLI
+72 VLGLLGVLLI
-80 AILLPVGTLLGKSL
+80 AIALPVGALLGRSF
-94 WAEDGRFTGLA
+94 WSADGQFSGLA
-105 QFVAYARTPG
+105 QYMAYARTPG
-115 VGQSLFNSLWLSAL
+115 VAQSLFNSLWI
-129 SATLGV
+129 SATSSTLCV

-141 AYGVMRCCL
+141 AYGVVRSCMPL
-150 PGARWFRAVAL
+150 AALFRAIAL

-171 AISLIYLFGS
+171 AISLIYLFGA
-181 QGLLKSWLMG
+181 QGLLKSWLLG

-197 FGIVVGAVL
+197 FGIILGSVL

-235 ASRWRSFWQVT
+235 AGRWRSFCQVT
-246 LPGSRY
+246 LPSSRY
-252 GLMISWIVVF
+252 GMLIAWIVVF

-274 IGGNTQVLATDIYK
+274 IGGNTPMLATDIYK
-288 QVIGQQNLSMG
+288 QVIGQHNLSMG
-299 AVVALLLLLPAGLA
+299 AVVAMLLLVPAGLA
-313 FVAER
+313 FAAER
-318 HLRQRQAATLGLRSV
+318 HLRARQAATTAVRATPLVPQPAALR
-333 LFTSQ
+333 
-338 PHAPLDRAM
+338 DRA
-347 LVYCGLVALV
+347 LLLYCSLVAMG
-357 LLTVMG
+357 LLAVMG

-369 LVSFWPYNLTLSF
+369 LVTFWPYNLSLGF
-382 KNYRFDMMDG
+382 RHYQFDMMDG
-392 GGWASYGNSLQL
+392 GGWASYGNSLVM
-404 ALGTAVVGALLSFL
+404 AAATAVVGALLSFL
-418 TAYLVAKP
+418 SAYLVAKP
-426 THWARTRQWL
+426 TGWARARQWL

-456 LFFNAAWNPLH
+456 LFFNAASNPLH
-467 FLYGSLSIL
+467 FLYGSLGIL
-476 VVCTVAHFF
+476 VLCSVAHFF

-550 LYAPETTL
+550 LYAPETSL

-588 GRLLIAGLDA
+588 GRLLIAALDA
-598 GLSRRTQRWRQR
+598 WTQQRTQHWRHR

>member
-1 MMAAL
+1 MMTAATPA
-6 HHSGLPLAAAAI
+6 LPLGADPVVPS
-18 AVSAGSPVFGG
+18 AVPH
-29 ELQCTAPV
+29 TARRH
-37 APAQL
+37 QD
-42 HWGASPAGPLPT
+42 AGPAAP
-54 RPHSAA
+54 RPSRTFHGE
-60 RRARWILAALVL
+60 RLWLGVL
-72 GVLGLLLI
+72 VLGLLGVLLI
-80 AILLPVGTLLGKSL
+80 AIALPVGALLGRSF
-94 WAEDGRFTGLA
+94 WSADGQFSGLA
-105 QFVAYARTPG
+105 QYMAYARTPG
-115 VGQSLFNSLWLSAL
+115 VAQSLFNSLWLSAT
-129 SATLGV
+129 SSTLCV

-141 AYGVMRCCL
+141 AYGVVRSCMPL
-150 PGARWFRAVAL
+150 AAWFRAIAL

-171 AISLIYLFGS
+171 AISLIYLFGA
-181 QGLLKSWLMG
+181 QGLLKSWLLG

-197 FGIVVGAVL
+197 FGIILGSVL

-235 ASRWRSFWQVT
+235 AGRWRSFCQVT
-246 LPGSRY
+246 LPSSRY
-252 GLMISWIVVF
+252 GLLIAWIVVF

-274 IGGNTQVLATDIYK
+274 IGGNTPMLATDIYK
-288 QVIGQQNLSMG
+288 QVIGQHNLSMG
-299 AVVALLLLLPAGLA
+299 AVVAMLLLVPAGLA
-313 FVAER
+313 FAAER
-318 HLRQRQAATLGLRSV
+318 HLRARQAATMAVRATPLVPQPAALR
-333 LFTSQ
+333 
-338 PHAPLDRAM
+338 DRA
-347 LVYCGLVALV
+347 LLLYCSLVAMG
-357 LLTVMG
+357 LLAVMG

-369 LVSFWPYNLTLSF
+369 LVTFWPYNLSLGF
-382 KNYRFDMMDG
+382 RHYQFDMMDG
-392 GGWASYGNSLQL
+392 GGWASYGNSL
-404 ALGTAVVGALLSFL
+404 AMAAATAVVGALLSFL
-418 TAYLVAKP
+418 SAYLVAKP
-426 THWARTRQWL
+426 TGWARARQWL
-436 HAVAT
+436 HGVAT

-456 LFFNAAWNPLH
+456 LFFNAASNPLH
-467 FLYGSLSIL
+467 FLYGSLGIL
-476 VVCTVAHFF
+476 VLCSVAHFF

-550 LYAPETTL
+550 LYAPETSL

-588 GRLLIAGLDA
+588 GRVLIAALDA
-598 GLSRRTQRWRQR
+598 WTQQRTQHWRHR

>member
-1 MMAAL
+1 MMTAATPA
-6 HHSGLPLAAAAI
+6 LPLGADPVVPS
-18 AVSAGSPVFGG
+18 AVPH
-29 ELQCTAPV
+29 TARRH
-37 APAQL
+37 QD
-42 HWGASPAGPLPT
+42 AGPAAP
-54 RPHSAA
+54 RPSRTFHGE
-60 RRARWILAALVL
+60 RLWLGVL
-72 GVLGLLLI
+72 VLGLLGVLLI
-80 AILLPVGTLLGKSL
+80 AIALPVGALLGRSF
-94 WAEDGRFTGLA
+94 WSADGQFSGLA
-105 QFVAYARTPG
+105 QYMAYARTPG
-115 VGQSLFNSLWLSAL
+115 VAQSLFNSLWLSAT
-129 SATLGV
+129 SSTLCV

-141 AYGVMRCCL
+141 AYGVVRSCMPL
-150 PGARWFRAVAL
+150 AAWFRAIAL

-171 AISLIYLFGS
+171 AISLIYLFGA
-181 QGLLKSWLMG
+181 QGLLKSWLLG

-197 FGIVVGAVL
+197 FGIILGSVL

-235 ASRWRSFWQVT
+235 AGRWRSFCQVT
-246 LPGSRY
+246 LPSSRY
-252 GLMISWIVVF
+252 GLLIAWIVVF

-274 IGGNTQVLATDIYK
+274 IGGNTPMLATDIYK
-288 QVIGQQNLSMG
+288 QVIGQHNLSMG
-299 AVVALLLLLPAGLA
+299 AVVAMLLLVPAGLA
-313 FVAER
+313 FAAER
-318 HLRQRQAATLGLRSV
+318 HLRARQAATMTVRATPLVPQPAALR
-333 LFTSQ
+333 
-338 PHAPLDRAM
+338 DRA
-347 LVYCGLVALV
+347 LLLYCSLVAMG
-357 LLTVMG
+357 LLAVMG

-369 LVSFWPYNLTLSF
+369 LVTFWPYNLSLGF
-382 KNYRFDMMDG
+382 KHYQFDMMDG
-392 GGWASYGNSLQL
+392 GGWASYGNSL
-404 ALGTAVVGALLSFL
+404 AMAAATAVVGALLSFL
-418 TAYLVAKP
+418 SAYLVAKP
-426 THWARTRQWL
+426 TGWARARQWL

-456 LFFNAAWNPLH
+456 LFFNAASNPLH
-467 FLYGSLSIL
+467 FLYGSLGIL
-476 VVCTVAHFF
+476 VLCSVAHFF

-550 LYAPETTL
+550 LYAPETSL

-588 GRLLIAGLDA
+588 GRLLIAALD
-598 GLSRRTQRWRQR
+598 GWTQKRTQHWRRR

>member
-1 MMAAL
+1 MMTAATPA
-6 HHSGLPLAAAAI
+6 LPLGADPVVPS
-18 AVSAGSPVFGG
+18 AVPH
-29 ELQCTAPV
+29 TARRH
-37 APAQL
+37 QD
-42 HWGASPAGPLPT
+42 AGPAAP
-54 RPHSAA
+54 RPSRTFHGE
-60 RRARWILAALVL
+60 RLWLGVL
-72 GVLGLLLI
+72 VLGLLGVLLI
-80 AILLPVGTLLGKSL
+80 AIALPVGALLGRSF
-94 WAEDGRFTGLA
+94 WSADGQFSGLA
-105 QFVAYARTPG
+105 QYMAYARTPG
-115 VGQSLFNSLWLSAL
+115 VAQSLFNSLWLSAT
-129 SATLGV
+129 SSTLCV

-141 AYGVMRCCL
+141 AYGVVRSCMPL
-150 PGARWFRAVAL
+150 AAWFRAIAL

-171 AISLIYLFGS
+171 AISLVYLFGA
-181 QGLLKSWLMG
+181 QGLLKSWLLG

-197 FGIVVGAVL
+197 FGIILGSVL

-235 ASRWRSFWQVT
+235 AGRWRSFCQVT
-246 LPGSRY
+246 LPSSRY
-252 GLMISWIVVF
+252 GLLIAWIVVF

-274 IGGNTQVLATDIYK
+274 IGGNTPMLATDIYK
-288 QVIGQQNLSMG
+288 QVIGQHNLSMG
-299 AVVALLLLLPAGLA
+299 AVVAMLLLVPAGLA
-313 FVAER
+313 FAAER
-318 HLRQRQAATLGLRSV
+318 HLRARQAATMAVRATPLVPQPAALR
-333 LFTSQ
+333 
-338 PHAPLDRAM
+338 DRA
-347 LVYCGLVALV
+347 LLLYCSLVAMG
-357 LLTVMG
+357 LLAVMG

-369 LVSFWPYNLTLSF
+369 LVTFWPYNLSLGF
-382 KNYRFDMMDG
+382 RHYQFDMMDG
-392 GGWASYGNSLQL
+392 GGWASYGNSL
-404 ALGTAVVGALLSFL
+404 AMAAATAVVGSLLSFL
-418 TAYLVAKP
+418 SAYLVAKP
-426 THWARTRQWL
+426 TGWARARQWL
-436 HAVAT
+436 HGVAT

-456 LFFNAAWNPLH
+456 LFFNAASNPLH
-467 FLYGSLSIL
+467 FLYGSLGIL
-476 VVCTVAHFF
+476 ALCSVAHFF

-550 LYAPETTL
+550 LYAPETSL

-588 GRLLIAGLDA
+588 GRVLIAALDA
-598 GLSRRTQRWRQR
+598 WTQQRTQHWRHR

>member
-1 MMAAL
+1 MMTVATPA
-6 HHSGLPLAAAAI
+6 LPLGADPVVPS
-18 AVSAGSPVFGG
+18 AVPH
-29 ELQCTAPV
+29 TARRH
-37 APAQL
+37 QD
-42 HWGASPAGPLPT
+42 AGPAAP
-54 RPHSAA
+54 RPSRTFHGE
-60 RRARWILAALVL
+60 RLWLGVL
-72 GVLGLLLI
+72 VLGLLGVLLI
-80 AILLPVGTLLGKSL
+80 AIALPVGALLGRSF
-94 WAEDGRFTGLA
+94 WSADGQFSGLA
-105 QFVAYARTPG
+105 QYMAYARTPG
-115 VGQSLFNSLWLSAL
+115 VAQSLFNSLWLSAT
-129 SATLGV
+129 SSTLCV

-141 AYGVMRCCL
+141 AYGVVRSCMPL
-150 PGARWFRAVAL
+150 AAWFRAIAL

-171 AISLIYLFGS
+171 AISLIYLFGA
-181 QGLLKSWLMG
+181 QGLLKSWLLG

-197 FGIVVGAVL
+197 FGIILGSVL

-235 ASRWRSFWQVT
+235 AGRWRSFCQVT
-246 LPGSRY
+246 LPSSRY
-252 GLMISWIVVF
+252 GLLIAWIVVF

-274 IGGNTQVLATDIYK
+274 IGGNTPMLATDIYK
-288 QVIGQQNLSMG
+288 QVIGQHNLSMG
-299 AVVALLLLLPAGLA
+299 AVVAMLLLVPAGLA
-313 FVAER
+313 FAAER
-318 HLRQRQAATLGLRSV
+318 HLRARQAATMAVRATPLVPQPAALR
-333 LFTSQ
+333 
-338 PHAPLDRAM
+338 DRA
-347 LVYCGLVALV
+347 LLLYCSLVAMG
-357 LLTVMG
+357 LLAVMG

-369 LVSFWPYNLTLSF
+369 LVTFWPYNLSLGF
-382 KNYRFDMMDG
+382 RHYQFDMMDG
-392 GGWASYGNSLQL
+392 GGWASYGNSL
-404 ALGTAVVGALLSFL
+404 AMAAATAVVGALLSFL
-418 TAYLVAKP
+418 SAYLVAKP
-426 THWARTRQWL
+426 TGWARARQWL

-456 LFFNAAWNPLH
+456 LFFNAASNPLH
-467 FLYGSLSIL
+467 FLYGSLGIL
-476 VVCTVAHFF
+476 ALCSVAHFF

-550 LYAPETTL
+550 LYAPETSL

-588 GRLLIAGLDA
+588 GRLLIAALDA
-598 GLSRRTQRWRQR
+598 WTQQRTQHWRHR

>member
-1 MMAAL
+1 MMAAATPA
-6 HHSGLPLAAAAI
+6 LPLGAD
-18 AVSAGSPVFGG
+18 
-29 ELQCTAPV
+29 PV
-37 APAQL
+37 APAAVPHTARRHQD
-42 HWGASPAGPLPT
+42 AGPAAP
-54 RPHSAA
+54 RPSRTFHGE
-60 RRARWILAALVL
+60 RLWL
-72 GVLGLLLI
+72 GGLVLGLLGVLLI
-80 AILLPVGTLLGKSL
+80 AIALPVGALLGRSF
-94 WAEDGRFTGLA
+94 WSADGKFSGLA
-105 QFVAYARTPG
+105 QYMAYARTPG
-115 VGQSLFNSLWLSAL
+115 VAQSLFNSLWLSAT
-129 SATLGV
+129 SSTLCV

-141 AYGVMRCCL
+141 AYGVVRSCMPL
-150 PGARWFRAVAL
+150 AAWFRAIAL

-171 AISLIYLFGS
+171 AISLIYLFGA
-181 QGLLKSWLMG
+181 QGLLKSWLLG

-197 FGIVVGAVL
+197 FGIILGSVL

-235 ASRWRSFWQVT
+235 AGRWRSFCQVT
-246 LPGSRY
+246 LPSSRY
-252 GLMISWIVVF
+252 GLLIAWIVVF

-274 IGGNTQVLATDIYK
+274 IGGNTPMLATDIYK
-288 QVIGQQNLSMG
+288 QVIGQHNLSMG
-299 AVVALLLLLPAGLA
+299 AVVAMLLLVPAGLA
-313 FVAER
+313 FAAER
-318 HLRQRQAATLGLRSV
+318 HLRARQAATMAVRATPLVPQPAALR
-333 LFTSQ
+333 
-338 PHAPLDRAM
+338 DRA
-347 LVYCGLVALV
+347 LLLYCSLVAMG
-357 LLTVMG
+357 LLAVMG

-369 LVSFWPYNLTLSF
+369 LVTFWPYNLSLGF
-382 KNYRFDMMDG
+382 RHYQFDMMDG
-392 GGWASYGNSLQL
+392 GGWASYGNSL
-404 ALGTAVVGALLSFL
+404 AMAAATAVVGAFLSFL
-418 TAYLVAKP
+418 SAYLVAKP
-426 THWARTRQWL
+426 TGWARARQWL

-456 LFFNAAWNPLH
+456 LFFNAASNPLH
-467 FLYGSLSIL
+467 FLYGSLGIL
-476 VVCTVAHFF
+476 VLCSVAHFF

-550 LYAPETTL
+550 LYAPETSL

-588 GRLLIAGLDA
+588 GRLLIAALDA
-598 GLSRRTQRWRQR
+598 WTQQRTQHWRHR